1 MENNTFEQEAN
12 LDAGSGGDSTDS
24 FRSFFLESPL
34 SYQSLGPDGR
44 YLDVNPAWENTFGY
58 HRDEILGRKFSD
70 LMTAESEALV
80 AERFPI
86 LKKQGEVRDA
96 AFEIIHKN
104 GQALLV
110 TLHGRANYDK
120 NGDFLS
126 TNCILIDVTDKT
138 RIEKERIRTEQLA
151 SIGELAASVAH
162 EINNPISGVINY
174 SQILMNQEGLSEDQ
188 RDLLTRIQN
197 EGIRVADIVE
207 NLLNYARDSKGLKSF
222 NDLKQLV
229 NASLVLLNQKIRQAA
244 VQVNFEWPEA
254 LPPVSCNPQQVEQV
268 IINILR
274 NACQALGGNSSKD
287 RKILVRAEVDKN
299 DEQSY
304 IQLIIANNGPNIP
317 PEILSKILQPFFTT
331 KPTGVGT
338 GLGLSISA
346 TIMQEHGG
354 ELVVLSPPGEMT
366 EMVLRFPM

>member
-1 MENNTFEQEAN
+1 MGINTFEQEAN

-58 HRDEILGRKFSD
+58 NRDEILGRKFSD

-138 RIEKERIRTEQLA
+138 KIEKERIRTEQLA

-174 SQILMNQEGLSEDQ
+174 SQILMNQGGLSKEQ
-188 RDLLTRIQN
+188 LDLLTRIQN
-197 EGIRVADIVE
+197 EGVRVADIVE

-222 NDLKQLV
+222 NDLRQLV
-229 NASLVLLNQKIRQAA
+229 KESLVLLNQKIRQAA
-244 VQVNFEWPEA
+244 VQVDFEWSEA

-268 IINILR
+268 IINIFR

-287 RKILVRAEVDKN
+287 RKILVRAEVDRN

-317 PEILSKILQPFFTT
+317 PEILSHIADHIICETGDRVTSFALYDLISGFEIWRVDRCDQPGR
-331 KPTGVGT
+331 K
-338 GLGLSISA
+338 A
-346 TIMQEHGG
+346 
-354 ELVVLSPPGEMT
+354 
-366 EMVLRFPM
+366 